1 MASTA
6 ELRHLSGRF
15 FGSLKPGGPPA
26 GDEAWVWTVLVPGER
41 ALWGRMSGA
50 DRRHAVGVARRVPA
64 ELAVPA
70 LLHDV
75 GKVESGLG
83 TFRRV
88 VATVAG
94 PRTRR
99 LAQYR
104 DHPSIGA
111 RLLREAG
118 SAELTVRWAAEHHL
132 PSSRW
137 TVPQD
142 VGEIL
147 KAADDD

>member
-1 MASTA
+1 VVQPAH
-6 ELRHLSGRF
+6 LRHLAGRF
-15 FGSLKPGGPPA
+15 FGSLRPGGPSPA
-26 GDEAWVWTVLVPGER
+26 DEAWVWSLLLPGER

-88 VATVAG
+88 AATVVG
-94 PRTRR
+94 PRTARFR
-99 LAQYR
+99 QYR
-104 DHPSIGA
+104 EHPSIGA

-118 SAELTVRWAAEHHL
+118 SADLTVRWAEEHHL
-132 PSSRW
+132 PRARW
-137 TVPQD
+137 TVPQG
-142 VGEIL
+142 VGDIL

>member
-1 MASTA
+1 MASA
-6 ELRHLSGRF
+6 AHLRHLAGRF
-15 FGSLKPGGPPA
+15 FGSLSPGGPSA
-26 GDEAWVWTVLVPGER
+26 EDEAWVWSILLPGER

-50 DRRHAVGVARRVPA
+50 DRKHAVGVARRVPS

-75 GKVESGLG
+75 GKVASGLG
-83 TFRRV
+83 PFRRAA
-88 VATVAG
+88 ATVVG

-99 LAQYR
+99 FAEYR
-104 DHPSIGA
+104 DHPTIGA

-118 SAELTVRWAAEHHL
+118 SAPLTVDWAAEHHL
-132 PSSRW
+132 KPARW